1 MMSQWIFNNC
11 PVLWLI
17 WPSITVLSIF
27 TNVNLRLNQRG
38 TYPNWFMTYLSE
50 EMAQVYL
57 WASRDLMLVTLN
69 LLVSK
74 LLVFLLFWVNKDPT
88 FSLSTVSLKSLKK
101 LPSDQK
107 WLNGFET
114 SLWMKNEQLWVFL
127 IFLLFCL
134 GFGSSCGVYQFL
146 LFHFL
151 LLLRAVWLLFVQI
164 IWSFPAT

>member
-1 MMSQWIFNNC
+1 MKISK
-11 PVLWLI
+11 LI
-17 WPSITVLSIF
+17 HEL
-27 TNVNLRLNQRG
+27 G
-38 TYPNWFMTYLSE
+38 TYLSK

-74 LLVFLLFWVNKDPT
+74 LPVFLLFWVNKDPT

-134 GFGSSCGVYQFL
+134 DFGSSCGVYQFL

-151 LLLRAVWLLFVQI
+151 LLLRAVWLLFVRI